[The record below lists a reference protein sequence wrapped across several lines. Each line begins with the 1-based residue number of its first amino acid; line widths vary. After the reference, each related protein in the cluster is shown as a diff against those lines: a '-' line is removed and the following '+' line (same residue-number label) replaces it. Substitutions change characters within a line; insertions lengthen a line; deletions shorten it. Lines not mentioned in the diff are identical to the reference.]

1 MNEQVKKPKKVMVYV
16 GNLNY
21 SIPEKSLLAMFSEF
35 GTVNSVNMMRDTK
48 TDQKTGI
55 AFVEMCDETEAA
67 NAIAHFNARDVG
79 GRILKVSIANDRY
92 AGKSRRDQR
101 RMQRSPERKKRQF

>member
-1 MNEQVKKPKKVMVYV
+1 MSELEKKPKKVMVYV

-35 GTVNSVNMMRDTK
+35 GTVDSVNMMRDTK
-48 TDQKTGI
+48 TDKKTGV
-55 AFVEMCDETEAA
+55 AFVQMCDETEAA
-67 NAIAHFNARDVG
+67 NAIAHYNGKNVG

-92 AGKSRRDQR
+92 AGKPRRDQR
-101 RMQRSPERKKRQF
+101 RPERKKR